1 MQSKNEMTLPIRWG
15 IIGCGNVTELKSGP
29 AYQKVAGFKL
39 SAVMRRNLDLAQDY
53 ALRHKVEAY
62 SSNPDDII
70 NSDNIDA
77 VYIAT
82 PPDSHKLYALKVAQ
96 AGKPCCIEKPLAPN
110 YADSL
115 DIYNAFNDKNIPL
128 FVAYYRRS
136 LPRFNKVKALL
147 EAGAIGQ
154 VRTINAFLNKPA
166 NALDLSGQFNWRT
179 DKDVAVGGYFDD
191 LASHGLDLFAYLLGE
206 FDIVKGLGTNQQGLY
221 SSLDSVSACWQH
233 KSGVTGVGSWNF
245 GGCTREDRV
254 VITGSKGEIRF
265 SIFDEAAVILQTLA
279 QRQEFIIE
287 NPENIQ
293 LYHVQNMREH
303 LVNNIDHPSSGET
316 ALHTSWVME
325 QILGDN
331 K

>member
-1 MQSKNEMTLPIRWG
+1 
-15 IIGCGNVTELKSGP
+15 
-29 AYQKVAGFKL
+29 
-39 SAVMRRNLDLAQDY
+39 
-53 ALRHKVEAY
+53 
-62 SSNPDDII
+62 
-70 NSDNIDA
+70 

-82 PPDSHKLYALKVAQ
+82 PPDSHKLYALQVAD
-96 AGKPCCIEKPLAPN
+96 AGKPCCIEKPLAPS

-115 DIYNAFNDKNIPL
+115 AIYNAFNDKNIPL

-147 EAGAIGQ
+147 ESGAIGD

-166 NALDLSGQFNWRT
+166 NALDLSGEFNWRT
-179 DKDVAVGGYFDD
+179 DIDVAVGGYFDD
-191 LASHGLDLFAYLLGE
+191 LASHGLDLFAYLLGD
-206 FDIVKGLGTNQQGLY
+206 FDIVKGIGSNQQGLY

-245 GGCTREDRV
+245 GGCTRQDRV
-254 VITGSKGEIRF
+254 VITGSEGEISF
-265 SIFDEAAVILQTLA
+265 SVFDEMPVTLQTLTV
-279 QRQEFIIE
+279 RQEFIID

-293 LYHVQNMREH
+293 LYHVQNMCKH
-303 LVNNIDHPSSGET
+303 LISNATHPSTGAT

-325 QILGDN
+325 QILHS

>member
-82 PPDSHKLYALKVAQ
+82 PPDSHKLYALQVAQ

-147 EAGAIGQ
+147 EASAIGQ

-166 NALDLSGQFNWRT
+166 NALDLSGEFNWRT
-179 DKDVAVGGYFDD
+179 DKDVAAGGYFDD

-206 FDIVKGLGTNQQGLY
+206 FDIDKGLGTNQQGLY

-265 SIFDEAAVILQTLA
+265 SVFDEAAVILQTLA

-325 QILGDN
+325 QILGD